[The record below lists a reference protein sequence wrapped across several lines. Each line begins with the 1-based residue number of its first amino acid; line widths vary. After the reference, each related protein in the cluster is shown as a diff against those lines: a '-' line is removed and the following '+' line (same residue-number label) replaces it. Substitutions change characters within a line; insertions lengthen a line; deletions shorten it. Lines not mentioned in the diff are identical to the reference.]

1 MNIHYFRFFRI
12 LIAGFCKTRKTQINK
27 IDVVIRHTIIIYYL
41 WRRSDTESW
50 LARRKLRIPH
60 QFVATHPPIMARRFQ
75 VTFMALIC
83 DPNSQDDCDSGAVLL
98 MSSGPEAMSSAGRR
112 ARKGGGVGWCCY
124 GPTGFPQS
132 WKSMGKIMSW
142 KSHGKYRLFKV
153 L

>member
-1 MNIHYFRFFRI
+1 MAAHP
-12 LIAGFCKTRKTQINK
+12 
-27 IDVVIRHTIIIYYL
+27 
-41 WRRSDTESW
+41 RSDIESW

-112 ARKGGGVGWCCY
+112 ARRRGRGWSVLLWADRV
-124 GPTGFPQS
+124 PTVME
-132 WKSMGKIMSW
+132 KHGKIISW
-142 KSHGKYRLFKV
+142 KSHGKYRLFKE